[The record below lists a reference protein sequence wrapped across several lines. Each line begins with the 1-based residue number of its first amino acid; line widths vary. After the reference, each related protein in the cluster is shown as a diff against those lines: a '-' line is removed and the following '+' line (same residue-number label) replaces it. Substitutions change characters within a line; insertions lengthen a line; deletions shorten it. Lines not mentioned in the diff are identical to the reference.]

1 MITLIA
7 AIGKNNS
14 LGLDNK
20 LLWHLPNDFKRFK
33 ELTSGNNILMGRKT
47 FESLPGVLPNR
58 THIIITKQENYQ
70 APSGCLVFDNLFDTL
85 KSLDTSEST
94 IYVIGGG
101 EIYKQTIDTA
111 DRLELTVVDCS
122 PEADSFFPE
131 IDDTWELVKEEKH
144 EKDERH
150 KYSFSYLTYEK
161 KSF

>member
-70 APSGCLVFDNLFDTL
+70 APSGCLVFDNLLDTL

-94 IYVIGGG
+94 IY
-101 EIYKQTIDTA
+101 
-111 DRLELTVVDCS
+111 C
-122 PEADSFFPE
+122 
-131 IDDTWELVKEEKH
+131 
-144 EKDERH
+144 
-150 KYSFSYLTYEK
+150 
-161 KSF
+161 

>member
-33 ELTSGNNILMGRKT
+33 ELTTGNNILMGRKT

-58 THIIITKQENYQ
+58 THIIITKQENY
-70 APSGCLVFDNLFDTL
+70 PTPNGCLVFDNLHETL
-85 KSLDTSEST
+85 KSLDTPEST
-94 IYVIGGG
+94 VYVIGGG

-111 DRLELTVVDCS
+111 DRLELTVVDYS
-122 PEADSFFPE
+122 PEADTFFPE
-131 IDDTWELVKEEKH
+131 IDNTWKLVKEEKH
-144 EKDERH
+144 EKDDRH
-150 KYSFSYLTYEK
+150 QYNFSYLTYEK

>member
-1 MITLIA
+1 MTVT
-7 AIGKNNS
+7 
-14 LGLDNK
+14 
-20 LLWHLPNDFKRFK
+20 
-33 ELTSGNNILMGRKT
+33 EM
-47 FESLPGVLPNR
+47 GVLIVTN
-58 THIIITKQENYQ
+58 
-70 APSGCLVFDNLFDTL
+70 
-85 KSLDTSEST
+85 
-94 IYVIGGG
+94 VI
-101 EIYKQTIDTA
+101 KVA

>member
-1 MITLIA
+1 MGCPDLNLISV
-7 AIGKNNS
+7 IFVLFVVVIS
-14 LGLDNK
+14 S
-20 LLWHLPNDFKRFK
+20 LPNNNVFNNEFPV
-33 ELTSGNNILMGRKT
+33 LTWLT
-47 FESLPGVLPNR
+47 LP
-58 THIIITKQENYQ
+58 
-70 APSGCLVFDNLFDTL
+70 FDNLLDTL

-122 PEADSFFPE
+122 PEADTFFPD
-131 IDDTWELVKEEKH
+131 IDDTWKLVKEEKH

>member
-70 APSGCLVFDNLFDTL
+70 APSGCLVFDNLLDTL

-122 PEADSFFPE
+122 PEADTFFPD
-131 IDDTWELVKEEKH
+131 IDDTWKLVKEEKH